1 MTRTQIGTIIYTL
14 LNKQEQKLA
23 KVATKTRVT
32 KKQVI
37 AHRTRAVKDTSPVW
51 EGCETWDG
59 DKFHRFFKS
68 AMDYYRL
75 ESDIKTYKPSVV
87 KWMESVGCTKADI
100 TAFKKVK
107 DSRINSTMGAV
118 ACCLNRGMTP
128 QRADFNNGRDTAAW
142 LRTEIVKVIEAG
154 KNDID
159 EVEAKAIEDAKPAVY
174 TPSIQE
180 RVKET
185 AMKMTEEIED
195 AIEGFQN
202 DPENFDPK
210 AFKMLNLLKGKEVKA
225 AHARVIKGFYSR
237 DLAELEELASGNAD
251 EQLKEGY
258 SHRSKK
264 QIRNL
269 IAFYQEIMSAC
280 DMLAQE
286 AKVNRKP
293 RKTKVV
299 PKDKLVAKL
308 KYMKSNEPL
317 KLVSINPADI
327 IGTKELW
334 IFNTK
339 TRKLGKYVASEF
351 QDLGVKGTTIT
362 GFDEFKSVQKTVRK
376 PEEKLK
382 EFKAA
387 GKVQLRK
394 FLDDINAT
402 DTRMNGRINEDTV
415 LLKVQ

>member
-1 MTRTQIGTIIYTL
+1 M
-14 LNKQEQKLA
+14 A
-23 KVATKTRVT
+23 KTASKTRVT

-51 EGCETWDG
+51 EGCETWDA
-59 DKFHRFFKS
+59 DTFHRFFKR

-75 ESDIKTYKPSVV
+75 ESDIKTYKPAVA

-107 DSRINSTMGAV
+107 DSRVGTTMGAV

-128 QRADFNNGRDTAAW
+128 LRADFNQGRDTAVW
-142 LRTEIVKVIEAG
+142 LRAEIVKVIAAG
-154 KNDID
+154 KDDID
-159 EVEAKAIEDAKPAVY
+159 EVEAKAIEAAKPAVY
-174 TPSIQE
+174 TPTIQE
-180 RVKET
+180 RVKES
-185 AMKMTEEIED
+185 AYKMTEELED
-195 AIEGFQN
+195 AIEGFQK

-210 AFKMLNLLKGKEVKA
+210 AFKVLNLLKGKEVKA
-225 AHARVIKGFYSR
+225 AHARLIKSFYSR
-237 DLAELEELASGNAD
+237 DLAELEELASGTAD

-258 SHRSKK
+258 SHRTKK

-317 KLVSINPADI
+317 KLVSINPTDI
-327 IGTKELW
+327 IGSKELW
-334 IFNTK
+334 IYNTK
-339 TRKLGKYVASEF
+339 SRKLGKYVASEF
-351 QDLGVKGTTIT
+351 ADLGVKGTTIT
-362 GFDEFKSVQKTVRK
+362 GFDEFKSICKTLRK

-402 DTRMNGRINEDTV
+402 DTKMNGRINEEIV

>member
-1 MTRTQIGTIIYTL
+1 
-14 LNKQEQKLA
+14 LA

-37 AHRTRAVKDTSPVW
+37 AHRTRAVKDHSPVW
-51 EGCETWDG
+51 EGCESWDA
-59 DKFHRFFKS
+59 DTFHKHFRTS
-68 AMDYYRL
+68 MNYYRL
-75 ESDIKTYKPSVV
+75 ESDIKTYKPAVA

-107 DSRINSTMGAV
+107 DARVGTTMGAV

-128 QRADFNNGRDTAAW
+128 QRADFNQGRDTAAW
-142 LRTEIVKVIEAG
+142 LRAEIVKVIEAG

-159 EVEAKAIEDAKPAVY
+159 EVEAKAQELAKPAVY
-174 TPSIQE
+174 VPTIQE
-180 RVKET
+180 RVKE
-185 AMKMTEEIED
+185 AAYRMTEELED

-210 AFKMLNLLKGKEVKA
+210 AFKVLNLLKGKQVKA
-225 AHARVIKGFYSR
+225 AHARLIKTLYSR
-237 DLAELEELASGNAD
+237 DLAELEELASGKAD

-264 QIRNL
+264 QIKNL

-286 AKVNRKP
+286 AKVNRAP
-293 RKTKVV
+293 RAKKAQ
-299 PKDKLVAKL
+299 PKEKIVAKL

-351 QDLGVKGTTIT
+351 NDLSVKGTTIT
-362 GFDEFKSVQKTVRK
+362 GFDEFKSIQKTVRK

-394 FLDDINAT
+394 FLEDINAT
-402 DTRMNGRINEDTV
+402 DTRMNGRINEDTI